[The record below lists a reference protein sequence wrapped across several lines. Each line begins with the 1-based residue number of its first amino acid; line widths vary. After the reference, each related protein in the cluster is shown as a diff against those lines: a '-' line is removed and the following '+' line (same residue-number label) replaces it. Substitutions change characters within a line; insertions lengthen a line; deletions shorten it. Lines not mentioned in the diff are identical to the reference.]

1 MIRPAAITTTA
12 TSATPLP
19 VARAPGFLKAPDA
32 TRPDSRRLPT
42 GSPKRERGNYALHPI
57 PLPAT
62 TPPTDSAD
70 HAQKKAAE
78 GTVPPA
84 ARFSS
89 VIRQGARSAC
99 VAARLGGTGGF
110 FAAARATA
118 RTAATAGTA
127 AGEQSP
133 TGTARS
139 APARATGRLGR
150 TAGRFSGT
158 AGGFGGTA
166 GWLSSTAGR
175 FGSGAAR
182 RLGCTSWGTVA
193 AFLAATTSAG
203 SRGGVGEHHADG
215 NGTQDGKDHGNT
227 LHKIY
232 LVRNRTGSQNIHIDT
247 RCSWPRPTG
256 LGLLV
261 TVASG
266 GTMRVVEKPAG
277 LKVP

>member
-1 MIRPAAITTTA
+1 M
-12 TSATPLP
+12 
-19 VARAPGFLKAPDA
+19 
-32 TRPDSRRLPT
+32 
-42 GSPKRERGNYALHPI
+42 
-57 PLPAT
+57 
-62 TPPTDSAD
+62 
-70 HAQKKAAE
+70 
-78 GTVPPA
+78 PPA

-150 TAGRFSGT
+150 TAG
-158 AGGFGGTA
+158 
-166 GWLSSTAGR
+166 WLSSTAGR

-215 NGTQDGKDHGNT
+215 DGTQDGKDHGNT

-256 LGLLV
+256 LGLSV

-266 GTMRVVEKPAG
+266 GTMRVVEKTAG